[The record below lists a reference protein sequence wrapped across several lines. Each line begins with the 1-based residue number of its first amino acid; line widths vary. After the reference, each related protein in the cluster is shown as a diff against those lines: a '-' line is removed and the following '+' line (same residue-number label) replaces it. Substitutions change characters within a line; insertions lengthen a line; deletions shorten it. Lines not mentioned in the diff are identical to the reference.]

1 MKKNIVLT
9 GFMGTG
15 KTSTGRVLARKLGT
29 RFIDTDK
36 LIEKEAGILIREI
49 FEKLGE
55 PHFRRLEREIVKKV
69 SEENGVVIAVGGG
82 AIVNPANLADL
93 KGHGIV
99 VSLTA
104 SPEVILSR
112 VEKNLDRPLLKVED
126 KLGKIKELIASRA
139 PFYEKSDMTVDT
151 DGKNPEQVA
160 DEILKLVSR
169 EP

>member
-1 MKKNIVLT
+1 MKNIVLT

-15 KTSTGRVLARKLGT
+15 KTSAGRVLARKLGT
-29 RFIDTDK
+29 RFIDTDT
-36 LIEKEAGILIREI
+36 LIEKEAGIQIWEI
-49 FEKLGE
+49 FEKFGE
-55 PHFRRLEREIVKKV
+55 AHFRGLERQIVKKV
-69 SEENGVVIAVGGG
+69 TEEEGIVIAVGGG

-93 KGHGIV
+93 KRHGIV

-139 PFYEKSDMTVDT
+139 PCYEKADITVDT

-160 DEILKLVSR
+160 DEILEAVRR
-169 EP
+169 EM

>member
-1 MKKNIVLT
+1 MKNIVLT

-29 RFIDTDK
+29 RFIDTDT
-36 LIEKEAGILIREI
+36 LIEKEAGIQIWEI
-49 FEKLGE
+49 FEKFGE
-55 PHFRRLEREIVKKV
+55 AHFRGLERQIVKKV
-69 SEENGVVIAVGGG
+69 TEEEGIVIAVGGG

-93 KGHGIV
+93 KRHGIV

-126 KLGKIKELIASRA
+126 KLGKIKELIAVRA
-139 PFYEKSDMTVDT
+139 PFYEKADITVDT
-151 DGKNPEQVA
+151 DCKNPEQVA
-160 DEILKLVSR
+160 DEILEAVRR
-169 EP
+169 EM

>member
-1 MKKNIVLT
+1 
-9 GFMGTG
+9 MGTG
-15 KTSTGRVLARKLGT
+15 KTSTGRILARKLGT

-55 PHFRRLEREIVKKV
+55 PHFRGLEREIIRKV
-69 SEENGVVIAVGGG
+69 SEEKGVVIAVGGG
-82 AIVNPANLADL
+82 AIVNPANLADI
-93 KGHGIV
+93 KRHGIV
-99 VSLTA
+99 ASLTA

-112 VEKNLDRPLLKVED
+112 VDKNLDRPLLKVED

-139 PFYEKSDMTVDT
+139 PFYEKADITVDT

-160 DEILKLVSR
+160 DEILQRVKTC
-169 EP
+169 